1 MENLLSKSENTEIN
15 LRDNKKIYQFV
26 KNQEKEEHTNIL
38 QKIHAKSWIFPSN
51 YNGLIQSTI

>member
-26 KNQEKEEHTNIL
+26 KNQEKEEH
-38 QKIHAKSWIFPSN
+38 
-51 YNGLIQSTI
+51 